1 MYGLGNI
8 TVTIS
13 NTLMPK
19 FQGLRSNGLGFVP
32 MKSSFGNAFELE
44 YVPISKIQTDEKNF
58 QNRADKYSEKSVNA
72 ILKAV
77 KNGTFNW
84 FAFDPVLLW
93 KNPSGDLIVLSGHS
107 RTEAF
112 RRLAAERP
120 KIEIDGLSFDKIPAK
135 IFKGDFVNAKNLAL
149 NSNALSTPETLLERA
164 DFYRNQRELLNNK
177 SDIAKLREK
186 AVRENQGSVIWDL
199 SFLPAD
205 GLTVDSLKRFKMQED
220 SEAAFE
226 NYVRA
231 VNIAQWIGK
240 AFQIYKGL
248 SRLHDSELFKFLLNN
263 YGTKSGQYN
272 SFAKLN
278 ERLQVLYPR
287 NVKNVEKTDLDG
299 NYTTPFGLVIY
310 EKNDDEINEI
320 QELESEA
327 KKAKRELDKKI
338 KDLRGRAADK
348 AQIFEI
354 VTPHF
359 NEYVN
364 KLFDWW
370 NSLDRE
376 KVRKTDKNQGAL
388 FGCLSQMIDDYSVND
403 NDVLCAGLGKP
414 TVKFEFEDNA
424 DLFNFFKS
432 KKNNYENAQNV
443 DFQDITQS
451 PTTSK
456 SKRTNLRQTAIKT
469 PETLYLP
476 YSEGAK
482 ALPGSSSPKALPPS
496 TSQNIPPLSSVLKP
510 DGVYINHRKIGDYGY
525 INSRFKYINLF
536 IDREYM
542 VNDNIF
548 KWCEK
553 IFPHAVIIVCF
564 QDNNNNWKF
573 YFQRPKYKD
582 FIYKHFSNSF
592 IQNAGIKY
600 FIFDLPHIEKV
611 IQAFESEGF
620 PVVLVYRNIVE
631 DINDLSTQTN
641 PKALPPAT
649 STPEPTTQKTT
660 APDWGGF
667 SKRFENASGW
677 SSFDPERSARV
688 NTNAYQSIYNKYVAD
703 VPADKVEAFDHFF
716 NKKLDEIVSLRS
728 RTASAAVTGNGGISA
743 RKAERLNAAKDRY
756 MEKSA
761 NFESEISD
769 FVNKLKR
776 SARRAEFVQMSNE
789 ERSDE
794 RFNELKKVVDSIATS
809 QENYK
814 KYKKEPSLM
823 PHEDYEFY
831 LKHYNV
837 KNKNEAIAWALN
849 SIQYNVGLDK
859 AGLYDQ
865 IYREYRNGNNLTVN
879 RILDYIKGLNVFT
892 DKHKI
897 WKLYKA
903 VENKPDF
910 ETSLFDKKNY
920 EGAEIIE
927 NRELDR
933 VQIKFS
939 GIPSEDCRTDL
950 KRNGFRWSPF
960 YKVWQRKLTPQAVRV
975 ANEIVAKYYS
985 VGLGKPTIKL
995 EFEDNGEI
1003 FKTFGNLQ
1011 GLTVNDKPAWIFNCP
1026 ESMLKTNGFKPTY
1039 KRLLSYDALIDSS
1052 DGNKTLVGYGFNK
1065 STLDELKEACK
1076 CYKQVEK
1083 LAAHLKADSEAQS
1096 AFNVWHWLHCNV
1108 NYNYDKAGEEEIR
1121 TPARTWA
1128 DRKTGVDCD
1137 CLAVF
1142 TACLFICMGYRPLFE
1157 IVAFHNSPQYSH
1169 IYVNLNGLAVD
1180 RVLPVFGIRPSLI
1193 TKKYLM
1199 EIPVYHLSGID
1210 GCMNGLQ
1217 GVYESTLS
1225 KIFSKTAT
1233 PEDSLNFR
1241 KAQVLITLQNV
1252 DPDAYKLGAIIMPHV
1267 QAIGDDGAY
1276 YFDNEY
1282 VAKVAKQL
1290 DSDLQKRHLNGIY
1303 GLGKGWLK
1311 KAIKKVGNAVKKVAK
1326 GTANA
1331 VKTVA
1336 KATANTVKAAAK
1348 STVNAVKA
1356 TANVTKAAA
1365 QAVTGN
1371 AKKAKETLKKA
1382 ATQVKAAAIAPIKQA
1397 AKDTKSVVKN
1407 AVVQPVKTVTQVTLI
1422 NPIKDTVKIAG
1433 KLFKVLL
1440 VKLNP
1445 ALILIRSGLK
1455 VLIAI
1460 NFLGMATRFSI
1471 GLLTQAEAEQ
1481 KGYDQDTWENAKK
1494 ALDKIVRFWKKIG
1507 GKEDKLLKTIRN
1519 GSTRKAL
1526 FKKNY
1531 NKNTKI
1537 VETGEDSATLGAVEI
1552 KILNGINGLGEGFTI
1567 GTALAAV
1574 GAFFAKIWGWIK
1586 KIVPKVGQVVKK
1598 IASSNAVQTAAQFIK
1613 GQTGKST
1620 DTPDNSLVD
1629 HNISSDTKPNWMPWA
1644 FAAAALGVGI
1654 FAFSGK
1660 KKKKRA

>member
-13 NTLMPK
+13 NTLMPN

-32 MKSSFGNAFELE
+32 MKSPSGNAFELE

-149 NSNALSTPETLLERA
+149 NSNALSTTETLLERA

-287 NVKNVEKTDLDG
+287 NVKNAEKTDLDG

-432 KKNNYENAQNV
+432 KKSNFENAQNV
-443 DFQDITQS
+443 DFKDITQS

-456 SKRTNLRQTAIKT
+456 SKRTNLRQTAITT

-482 ALPGSSSPKALPPS
+482 ALPGSSSPKALPP

-525 INSRFKYINLF
+525 INSRLKYINLF

-564 QDNNNNWKF
+564 QDDNKNWKF
-573 YFQRPKYKD
+573 FFQRPKYKD

-600 FIFDLPHIEKV
+600 FRFDLPHIEKV

-631 DINDLSTQTN
+631 DINDLSTQTS

-649 STPEPTTQKTT
+649 STHEPTTPKATS
-660 APDWGGF
+660 PDWGGF

-688 NTNAYQSIYNKYVAD
+688 NT
-703 VPADKVEAFDHFF
+703 
-716 NKKLDEIVSLRS
+716 
-728 RTASAAVTGNGGISA
+728 
-743 RKAERLNAAKDRY
+743 
-756 MEKSA
+756 
-761 NFESEISD
+761 
-769 FVNKLKR
+769 
-776 SARRAEFVQMSNE
+776 
-789 ERSDE
+789 
-794 RFNELKKVVDSIATS
+794 
-809 QENYK
+809 
-814 KYKKEPSLM
+814 
-823 PHEDYEFY
+823 
-831 LKHYNV
+831 
-837 KNKNEAIAWALN
+837 
-849 SIQYNVGLDK
+849 
-859 AGLYDQ
+859 
-865 IYREYRNGNNLTVN
+865 
-879 RILDYIKGLNVFT
+879 
-892 DKHKI
+892 
-897 WKLYKA
+897 
-903 VENKPDF
+903 
-910 ETSLFDKKNY
+910 
-920 EGAEIIE
+920 GAEIIE

-1039 KRLLSYDALIDSS
+1039 KRLLSYDAFIDSS

-1076 CYKQVEK
+1076 SYKQVEK

-1326 GTANA
+1326 STANA

-1371 AKKAKETLKKA
+1371 AKKTKETLKKA

-1481 KGYDQDTWENAKK
+1481 KGYDKDTWESAKK

-1613 GQTGKST
+1613 GQTGKSS
-1620 DTPDNSLVD
+1620 DTPDNSLD
-1629 HNISSDTKPNWMPWA
+1629 NNITTDTKPNWMPWA

>member
-32 MKSSFGNAFELE
+32 MKSPSGNAFDLE
-44 YVPISKIQTDEKNF
+44 YVPISKVQTDEKNF

-135 IFKGDFVNAKNLAL
+135 IFKGDFVNAKSLAL

-287 NVKNVEKTDLDG
+287 NVKNAEKTDLDG

-432 KKNNYENAQNV
+432 KKSNYENAQNV

-456 SKRTNLRQTAIKT
+456 SKRTNLRQTAITT

-476 YSEGAK
+476 YSEGSK
-482 ALPGSSSPKALPPS
+482 ALPGSANPKSLPPS
-496 TSQNIPPLSSVLKP
+496 DAPKQLRPYNEAE
-510 DGVYINHRKIGDYGY
+510 DY
-525 INSRFKYINLF
+525 FDEF
-536 IDREYM
+536 IRP
-542 VNDNIF
+542 NDNDLDESFKKNRDILKNSGLTLVTDLFAEVDENPKQIF
-548 KWCEK
+548 
-553 IFPHAVIIVCF
+553 ILSH
-564 QDNNNNWKF
+564 
-573 YFQRPKYKD
+573 
-582 FIYKHFSNSF
+582 
-592 IQNAGIKY
+592 
-600 FIFDLPHIEKV
+600 
-611 IQAFESEGF
+611 SEGF
-620 PVVLVYRNIVE
+620 DRIKFREKEYNTYHFDIVDESGKRIYDSPLIVVSPYENERLKN
-631 DINDLSTQTN
+631 LKSCFKAPTTSTLPEVVTPPT
-641 PKALPPAT
+641 PKAT
-649 STPEPTTQKTT
+649 S
-660 APDWGGF
+660 PDWGGF

-703 VPADKVEAFDHFF
+703 VPADKVEAFDNFF

-743 RKAERLNAAKDRY
+743 RKAERLNAANDRY

-859 AGLYDQ
+859 AGLYDK

-1076 CYKQVEK
+1076 SYKQVEK

-1326 GTANA
+1326 STTNA

-1348 STVNAVKA
+1348 CTVNAVKA

-1455 VLIAI
+1455 LLIAI

-1481 KGYDQDTWENAKK
+1481 KGYDKDTWESAKK
-1494 ALDKIVRFWKKIG
+1494 AIDKIVRFWKKIG

-1620 DTPDNSLVD
+1620 DTPDNSLD
-1629 HNISSDTKPNWMPWA
+1629 NNNNITTDTKPNWMPWA
-1644 FAAAALGVGI
+1644 FAAAAIGVGI

>member
-32 MKSSFGNAFELE
+32 MKSPSGNAFELE

-287 NVKNVEKTDLDG
+287 NVKNAEKTDLDG

-414 TVKFEFEDNA
+414 TVKFEFEDN
-424 DLFNFFKS
+424 D
-432 KKNNYENAQNV
+432 
-443 DFQDITQS
+443 
-451 PTTSK
+451 
-456 SKRTNLRQTAIKT
+456 
-469 PETLYLP
+469 
-476 YSEGAK
+476 
-482 ALPGSSSPKALPPS
+482 
-496 TSQNIPPLSSVLKP
+496 
-510 DGVYINHRKIGDYGY
+510 
-525 INSRFKYINLF
+525 
-536 IDREYM
+536 
-542 VNDNIF
+542 
-548 KWCEK
+548 
-553 IFPHAVIIVCF
+553 
-564 QDNNNNWKF
+564 
-573 YFQRPKYKD
+573 
-582 FIYKHFSNSF
+582 
-592 IQNAGIKY
+592 
-600 FIFDLPHIEKV
+600 
-611 IQAFESEGF
+611 
-620 PVVLVYRNIVE
+620 
-631 DINDLSTQTN
+631 
-641 PKALPPAT
+641 
-649 STPEPTTQKTT
+649 
-660 APDWGGF
+660 
-667 SKRFENASGW
+667 
-677 SSFDPERSARV
+677 
-688 NTNAYQSIYNKYVAD
+688 
-703 VPADKVEAFDHFF
+703 
-716 NKKLDEIVSLRS
+716 
-728 RTASAAVTGNGGISA
+728 
-743 RKAERLNAAKDRY
+743 
-756 MEKSA
+756 
-761 NFESEISD
+761 
-769 FVNKLKR
+769 
-776 SARRAEFVQMSNE
+776 
-789 ERSDE
+789 
-794 RFNELKKVVDSIATS
+794 
-809 QENYK
+809 
-814 KYKKEPSLM
+814 
-823 PHEDYEFY
+823 
-831 LKHYNV
+831 
-837 KNKNEAIAWALN
+837 
-849 SIQYNVGLDK
+849 
-859 AGLYDQ
+859 
-865 IYREYRNGNNLTVN
+865 
-879 RILDYIKGLNVFT
+879 
-892 DKHKI
+892 
-897 WKLYKA
+897 
-903 VENKPDF
+903 
-910 ETSLFDKKNY
+910 
-920 EGAEIIE
+920 
-927 NRELDR
+927 
-933 VQIKFS
+933 
-939 GIPSEDCRTDL
+939 
-950 KRNGFRWSPF
+950 
-960 YKVWQRKLTPQAVRV
+960 
-975 ANEIVAKYYS
+975 
-985 VGLGKPTIKL
+985 
-995 EFEDNGEI
+995 EI

-1039 KRLLSYDALIDSS
+1039 KRLLSYDALIFSS

-1076 CYKQVEK
+1076 YYKQVEK

-1096 AFNVWHWLHCNV
+1096 AFNVWHWLHCNI

-1128 DRKTGVDCD
+1128 DRKSGVDCD

-1142 TACLFICMGYRPLFE
+1142 TACLFICMGYRPRFE

-1180 RVLPVFGIRPSLI
+1180 RVLPVFGIRPSFI

-1290 DSDLQKRHLNGIY
+1290 DSDLQQRHLNGIY

-1326 GTANA
+1326 STANA
-1331 VKTVA
+1331 AKTVA

-1455 VLIAI
+1455 LLIAI

-1481 KGYDQDTWENAKK
+1481 KGYDKDTWESAKK
-1494 ALDKIVRFWKKIG
+1494 AVDKIVRFWKKIG

-1586 KIVPKVGQVVKK
+1586 KIVPKVGEVVKK

-1613 GQTGKST
+1613 GQNGKST